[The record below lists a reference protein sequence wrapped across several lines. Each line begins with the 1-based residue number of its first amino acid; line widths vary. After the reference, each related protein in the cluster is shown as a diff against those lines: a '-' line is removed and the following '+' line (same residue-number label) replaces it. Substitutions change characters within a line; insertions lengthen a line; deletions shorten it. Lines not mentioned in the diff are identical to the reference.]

1 MFFVFRIIKGLI
13 GLIFKLILLP
23 LVLVLTIVQCVC
35 IVAAHLS
42 ALFFNLVGGMFFNL
56 VGGIFIVTG
65 ILSYYFEL
73 EPIDVMWRMIAS
85 GTALYILPMLVR
97 EFAVW
102 TALIKETLMIR
113 LLT

>member
-1 MFFVFRIIKGLI
+1 MFFVFKIIKGLI
-13 GLIFKLILLP
+13 DLIFKLILLP

-42 ALFFNLVGGMFFNL
+42 ALFFNLVGA
-56 VGGIFIVTG
+56 IFIVTG

-85 GTALYILPMLVR
+85 ATALYILPMLVR

-102 TALIKETLMIR
+102 TALIKETIMIR

>member
-1 MFFVFRIIKGLI
+1 MFFVLKIVKGLI

-23 LVLVLTIVQCVC
+23 LLAVLTIVQCLCV
-35 IVAAHLS
+35 VAAHFS
-42 ALFFNLVGGMFFNL
+42 ALVFNLAGGL
-56 VGGIFIVTG
+56 FIVTG

-73 EPIDVMWRMIAS
+73 EPINVMWRMIAT
-85 GTALYILPMLVR
+85 GAALYILPMLVE

-102 TALIKETLMIR
+102 TALLKETILIR

>member
-1 MFFVFRIIKGLI
+1 MLFVLKIIKGLI

-42 ALFFNLVGGMFFNL
+42 ALFFNL

-97 EFAVW
+97 ELAVW

>member
-1 MFFVFRIIKGLI
+1 MFFVFKIIKGLI

-42 ALFFNLVGGMFFNL
+42 ALFFNLVGG
-56 VGGIFIVTG
+56 IFIATG

-85 GTALYILPMLVR
+85 GTVLYILPMLVR

-102 TALIKETLMIR
+102 TALIKETIMIR